1 MAKATNKAI
10 KPKTDLENLPVG
22 LTEEDLDQP
31 KAKAKVKQADY
42 EAWKC
47 EVRITKNSE
56 GKTVR
61 EYEKLKCTRPVVK
74 ITDQEAETLNRGYLN
89 GADGGV
95 ITMFFKPGGSNYE
108 ERQPKE

>member
-1 MAKATNKAI
+1 MPPKGSKQTPKASVS
-10 KPKTDLENLPVG
+10 DLVQPQLPAG
-22 LTEEDLDQP
+22 LTAEDMDPQP
-31 KAKAKVKQADY
+31 AKAKGKKEQSHY

-47 EVRITKNSE
+47 EVRITKDSD

-95 ITMFFKPGGSNYE
+95 ITMFFKPGE
-108 ERQPKE
+108 E